1 MNLMLGIAAMV
12 TRTGLPLTVTSNDF
26 NHNART
32 LTSVMAVRTFV
43 PLSVPWATGEVEQ
56 VSSVL

>member
-1 MNLMLGIAAMV
+1 MPGIAAMV
-12 TRTGLPLTVTSNDF
+12 ARIELPPTVTNNDF

-32 LTSVMAVRTFV
+32 STFVTAV
-43 PLSVPWATGEVEQ
+43 PLSVFWVAREVEQ